1 MQSELGAGWRL
12 DGKIAVVTGG
22 SKGIGLGVVRTLSNL
37 GAQVVSVARDP
48 AVLAESV
55 AALKTEAVDS
65 FAADVSQK
73 DQRARLF
80 DYVKEKHGRVDIV
93 VSNVGT
99 NIRKAIGDYT
109 TEEIE
114 FIFNT
119 NLLSSL
125 DLVRQTFPLL
135 TKPGSSVVFIGSI
148 AGLNTVRTGIPYGAT
163 KAALTQVTRGLA
175 VEWAASGIRVNL
187 VAPGFIETP
196 LTANLLSNA
205 HFMEYA
211 LTRIPLR
218 RPGQPEE
225 VASLVAFLAL
235 PVASYVTGQTFV
247 VDGGASANLI

>member
-1 MQSELGAGWRL
+1 MQSKFPAGWRL

-22 SKGIGLGVVRTLSNL
+22 SKGIGLGVVRTLLDL

-48 AVLAESV
+48 GVLAESIT
-55 AALKTEAVDS
+55 ALKTEAVDS
-65 FAADVSQK
+65 FAADVSQE
-73 DQRARLF
+73 DQRARLI
-80 DYVKEKHGRVDIV
+80 DYVQEKHGRLDIV

-109 TEEIE
+109 TEEIA

-135 TKPGSSVVFIGSI
+135 SKPNSSVVFIGSI
-148 AGLNTVRTGIPYGAT
+148 AGMNTVRTGIPYGAS
-163 KAALTQVTRGLA
+163 KAALTQATRGLA

-196 LTANLLSNA
+196 LTANLLSNSQ
-205 HFMEYA
+205 FMDYV
-211 LTRIPLR
+211 LTRIPLK

-247 VDGGASANLI
+247 VDGGTSANLV